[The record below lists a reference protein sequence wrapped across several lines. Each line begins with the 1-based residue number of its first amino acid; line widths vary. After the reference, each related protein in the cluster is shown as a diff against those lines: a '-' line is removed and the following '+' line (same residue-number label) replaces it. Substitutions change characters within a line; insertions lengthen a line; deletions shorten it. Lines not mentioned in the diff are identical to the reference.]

1 MPVENNILELMPNFV
16 KNHWDYNKNEVSP
29 EEVSIFSESH
39 YYWKN
44 ESSTSFYFKP
54 SQVHSRLNNT
64 SLPEQTIFYFLQK
77 IFHDTKSRHIFINGI
92 KKYEADIYVPSLD
105 LVIEYD
111 GSYYHKGKEKYNLDI
126 EKNNFFQ
133 SKGLFCIR
141 IREKGLQKLPE
152 FYGALLNKENSED
165 IDMVNVVFE
174 TIEKYML
181 SYKYNNN
188 IKAVSEFKLDE
199 KEYRNALSNIHKL
212 IWLDS
217 EDVESGEALVNFY
230 KLHKNKDLC
239 RDSIVKK
246 FIEMWE
252 ICDYTSSYITT
263 FFYKIKEPDFL
274 IKISENKKIVYF
286 DFVLFDN
293 LKYKEWFYNYWL
305 DLINSD
311 SNTIYFFE
319 NSVYG
324 NFLLHLQKELKDNEK
339 IWDENILIEKGL
351 NITDDMLKMLKMI
364 CIQIINKN
372 PKYYR
377 KWIYERI
384 VNEIDKYLQYKN

>member
-29 EEVSIFSESH
+29 EEVSIFSKSH

-44 ESSTSFYFKP
+44 ESPTSFYFKP

-111 GSYYHKGKEKYNLDI
+111 GSYYHKGTEKYNLDI

-152 FYGALLNKENSED
+152 FYGTLLNKENSED

-217 EDVESGEALVNFY
+217 EDMYSCEAVINFY
-230 KLHKNKDLC
+230 RIHKKNIYSPSKLKAFVDIWECCDYLVSPFRTIKDTRFIKEITKIKKLYFFDFAIFTTKDDKQWLYDYFVNLIYN
-239 RDSIVKK
+239 DSYFVNIMEHTIYDVLSLNLVKELEKGEYIYVENTLQKKGVNIDDDILNMMIVFCKLIIVKH
-246 FIEMWE
+246 
-252 ICDYTSSYITT
+252 
-263 FFYKIKEPDFL
+263 P
-274 IKISENKKIVYF
+274 N
-286 DFVLFDN
+286 
-293 LKYKEWFYNYWL
+293 
-305 DLINSD
+305 
-311 SNTIYFFE
+311 
-319 NSVYG
+319 
-324 NFLLHLQKELKDNEK
+324 
-339 IWDENILIEKGL
+339 
-351 NITDDMLKMLKMI
+351 
-364 CIQIINKN
+364 
-372 PKYYR
+372 YYR
-377 KWIYERI
+377 KWAYEKI
-384 VNEIDKYLQYKN
+384 ICEIGKYLKYMN

>member
-29 EEVSIFSESH
+29 EEVSIFSKSH

-44 ESSTSFYFKP
+44 ESPTSFYFKP

-77 IFHDTKSRHIFINGI
+77 IFHDTKSRHIFIDGI

-126 EKNNFFQ
+126 EKNKFFQ

-152 FYGALLNKENSED
+152 FYGTLLNKENSED

-174 TIEKYML
+174 TIKEYIL

-217 EDVESGEALVNFY
+217 EDMYSCEAVINFY
-230 KLHKNKDLC
+230 RIHKKNIYSPSKLKAFVDIWECCDYLVSPFRTIKDTRFIKEITKIKKLYFFDFAIFITKDDKQWLYDYFVNLIYN
-239 RDSIVKK
+239 DSYFVNIMEHTIYDVLSLNLVKELDKGEYIYVENTLQKKGVNIDDDILNMMIVFCKLIIVKH
-246 FIEMWE
+246 
-252 ICDYTSSYITT
+252 
-263 FFYKIKEPDFL
+263 P
-274 IKISENKKIVYF
+274 N
-286 DFVLFDN
+286 
-293 LKYKEWFYNYWL
+293 
-305 DLINSD
+305 
-311 SNTIYFFE
+311 
-319 NSVYG
+319 
-324 NFLLHLQKELKDNEK
+324 
-339 IWDENILIEKGL
+339 
-351 NITDDMLKMLKMI
+351 
-364 CIQIINKN
+364 
-372 PKYYR
+372 YYR
-377 KWIYERI
+377 KWAYEKI
-384 VNEIDKYLQYKN
+384 ICEIDKYLKYMN

>member
-1 MPVENNILELMPNFV
+1 M
-16 KNHWDYNKNEVSP
+16 
-29 EEVSIFSESH
+29 
-39 YYWKN
+39 
-44 ESSTSFYFKP
+44 
-54 SQVHSRLNNT
+54 
-64 SLPEQTIFYFLQK
+64 PEQTIFYFLQK
-77 IFHDTKSRHIFINGI
+77 IFNDTKSRHIFINGT
-92 KKYEADIYVPSLD
+92 KKFEADIYIPSLD

-126 EKNNFFQ
+126 EKNDFFQ

-141 IREKGLQKLPE
+141 IREKGLQTLPE
-152 FYGALLNKENSED
+152 FYGILLNKENLQD
-165 IDMVNVVFE
+165 IDMVNIVFE
-174 TIEKYML
+174 TIKEYML

-188 IKAVSEFKLDE
+188 LRAVSEFKLDE
-199 KEYRNALSNIHKL
+199 NEYINALSNIHKL

-239 RDSIVKK
+239 KDSIVKK

-252 ICDYTSSYITT
+252 ICDYTSSYTTT

-274 IKISENKKIVYF
+274 IKISENKKIFYF

-311 SNTIYFFE
+311 SKTIYFFE

-324 NFLLHLQKELKDNEK
+324 NFLLHLQKELKNNEK

-351 NITDDMLKMLKMI
+351 NINDDMLKMLKMF

-384 VNEIDKYLQYKN
+384 INEIDKYLQYKN

>member
-1 MPVENNILELMPNFV
+1 MITN
-16 KNHWDYNKNEVSP
+16 
-29 EEVSIFSESH
+29 
-39 YYWKN
+39 
-44 ESSTSFYFKP
+44 
-54 SQVHSRLNNT
+54 
-64 SLPEQTIFYFLQK
+64 
-77 IFHDTKSRHIFINGI
+77 
-92 KKYEADIYVPSLD
+92 
-105 LVIEYD
+105 
-111 GSYYHKGKEKYNLDI
+111 
-126 EKNNFFQ
+126 
-133 SKGLFCIR
+133 
-141 IREKGLQKLPE
+141 
-152 FYGALLNKENSED
+152 
-165 IDMVNVVFE
+165 
-174 TIEKYML
+174 ML

-199 KEYRNALSNIHKL
+199 KEYRKALSNIHKL

-351 NITDDMLKMLKMI
+351 NITDDMLKMLKMF

>member
-29 EEVSIFSESH
+29 EEVSIFSKSH

-44 ESSTSFYFKP
+44 ESPTSFYFKP

-111 GSYYHKGKEKYNLDI
+111 GSYYHKGTEKYNLDI

-152 FYGALLNKENSED
+152 FYGTLLNKENSED

-217 EDVESGEALVNFY
+217 EDMYSCEAVINFY
-230 KLHKNKDLC
+230 RIHKKNIYSPSKLKAFVDIWECCDYLVSPFRTIKDTRFIKEITKIKKLYFFDFAIFTTKDDKQWLYDYFVNLIYN
-239 RDSIVKK
+239 DSYFVNIMEHTIYDVLSLNLVKELEKGEYIYVENTLQKKGVNIDDDILNMMIVFCKLIIVKH
-246 FIEMWE
+246 
-252 ICDYTSSYITT
+252 
-263 FFYKIKEPDFL
+263 P
-274 IKISENKKIVYF
+274 N
-286 DFVLFDN
+286 
-293 LKYKEWFYNYWL
+293 
-305 DLINSD
+305 
-311 SNTIYFFE
+311 
-319 NSVYG
+319 
-324 NFLLHLQKELKDNEK
+324 
-339 IWDENILIEKGL
+339 
-351 NITDDMLKMLKMI
+351 
-364 CIQIINKN
+364 
-372 PKYYR
+372 YYR
-377 KWIYERI
+377 KWAYEKI
-384 VNEIDKYLQYKN
+384 ICEIDKYLKYMN